1 MAIDIIDSSYTSL
14 DTTNLIPSFL
24 SWIMG
29 GALGLDSSLFGIGFL
44 LIIFMV
50 SFLIFKNQGIET
62 GGVASSF
69 ITVICSLLF
78 LKAGWT
84 NGRVL
89 FICFV
94 LFAFALYYLFSKKS
108 QVEA

>member
-1 MAIDIIDSSYTSL
+1 MAIDVIDSAYTDL
-14 DTTNLIPSFL
+14 DVTNLVPSFL
-24 SWIMG
+24 NWILG
-29 GALGLDSSLFGIGFL
+29 GALGLNSSLFGIGFL

-50 SFLIFKNQGIET
+50 SFLIFKNQGIEV

-69 ITVICSLLF
+69 ITVICALLF
-78 LKAGWT
+78 LKAGWI
-84 NGRVL
+84 NSGVL

-108 QVEA
+108 QTEA